1 MRIVHISDVHIGD
14 ADAGL
19 LQAATAAIG
28 ALAPDVVA
36 LSGDVTQSGRA
47 REFSAAAQFL
57 RSLPAPIVATPGNHD
72 APVFHPLLR
81 MIDPYGRFKT
91 LPASCEWDAPD
102 GAGAVR
108 QIATARA
115 IQSRRDWSQ
124 GAYDLA
130 ALRRALS
137 GPPGWLFL
145 VAHHPPGTFPGARVR
160 SDARRAE
167 AARAL
172 IGARPRTVLLAG
184 HAHGF
189 CLHRFNAAG
198 SALIVAPSL
207 ASGRPRAGGHGFVE
221 IDAGPAGLS
230 AILHTFDGAQF
241 RPALQAELAAA

>member
-1 MRIVHISDVHIGD
+1 MRIIHISDVHIGD
-14 ADAGL
+14 ADADL
-19 LQAATAAIG
+19 LEAAIAAIN

-47 REFSAAAQFL
+47 REFTDAGAFL
-57 RSLPAPIVATPGNHD
+57 RRLCAPVVATPGNHD

-81 MIDPYGRFKT
+81 MIDPYGRFNA
-91 LPASCEWDAPD
+91 LPASPAWDAPG
-102 GAGAVR
+102 GAGVVR

-130 ALRRALS
+130 ALRRALDAA
-137 GPPGWLFL
+137 PGWLFL
-145 VAHHPPGTFPGARVR
+145 VAHHPPGTHPGARVR
-160 SDARRAE
+160 SDARRAS
-167 AARAL
+167 AARAM
-172 IGARPRTVLLAG
+172 IGARPRTVILAG

-189 CLHRFNAAG
+189 CIERFGAAG

-221 IDAGPAGLS
+221 IVAGPAGLS
-230 AILHTFDGAQF
+230 AILHTFDGARF
-241 RPALQAELAAA
+241 RPALQADLAPA